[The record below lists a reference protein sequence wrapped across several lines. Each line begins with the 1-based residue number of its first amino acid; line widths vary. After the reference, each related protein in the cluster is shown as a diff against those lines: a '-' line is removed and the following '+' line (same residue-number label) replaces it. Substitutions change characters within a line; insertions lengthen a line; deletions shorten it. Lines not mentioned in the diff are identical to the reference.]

1 VYDTDSSRRPVSLGE
16 SPVDISG
23 CRLASHPAA
32 HSLKGMTLRSR
43 KISLAQCVRQGN
55 STVTIWC
62 VSPSERAPY
71 GGGPNV
77 CGHKRELPIDEVI
90 KLFGLE
96 TSLSDFRVRCTVC
109 GGRAYDARGE
119 AARQLGHRWVG

>member
-1 VYDTDSSRRPVSLGE
+1 MNASRL
-16 SPVDISG
+16 
-23 CRLASHPAA
+23 RLAGHLAA
-32 HSLKGMTLRSR
+32 STLKGMSPRLR

-62 VSPSERAPY
+62 VSPGKHAPY

-77 CGHKRELPIDEVI
+77 CGHKRELPIDDAI

-119 AARQLGHRWVG
+119 VTRQLGHRWVG

>member
-1 VYDTDSSRRPVSLGE
+1 MDVSGW
-16 SPVDISG
+16 
-23 CRLASHPAA
+23 CLASHPAA
-32 HSLKGMTLRSR
+32 LSLKGMTPRAR

-62 VSPSERAPY
+62 VSPGERVPY

-77 CGHKRELPIDEVI
+77 CGHKRELPIDEAI

-119 AARQLGHRWVG
+119 ATRQLGHRWVS

>member
-1 VYDTDSSRRPVSLGE
+1 MDVSSLVLASSR
-16 SPVDISG
+16 
-23 CRLASHPAA
+23 AA
-32 HSLKGMTLRSR
+32 PSLKGVTPRAR

-62 VSPSERAPY
+62 VSPGKRAPY

-77 CGHKRELPIDEVI
+77 CGHKRELPIDEAI

-119 AARQLGHRWVG
+119 ATR

>member
-1 VYDTDSSRRPVSLGE
+1 MDVSGW
-16 SPVDISG
+16 
-23 CRLASHPAA
+23 CLASHPAA
-32 HSLKGMTLRSR
+32 PSLKGMTPRAR

-62 VSPSERAPY
+62 VSPGERAPY

-77 CGHKRELPIDEVI
+77 CAHKRELPIDEAI
-90 KLFGLE
+90 RLFGLE

-119 AARQLGHRWVG
+119 ATRQLGQRWAS

>member
-1 VYDTDSSRRPVSLGE
+1 MDVLS
-16 SPVDISG
+16 
-23 CRLASHPAA
+23 CQLASRLAA
-32 HSLKGMTLRSR
+32 HSLNGMTQRPR

-62 VSPSERAPY
+62 VSPGERAPY

-77 CGHKRELPIDEVI
+77 CAHKRELPIDEAI
-90 KLFGLE
+90 RLFGLE

-119 AARQLGHRWVG
+119 ATRQLGQRWAS